1 MGPSSFRS
9 LVLQASFPWL
19 ALRAQPHR
27 SLRVS
32 STNFVPPPSPIRMQ
46 LPANIGF
53 RHWQLAHPL
62 HTPYGASLS
71 FVRFTHLRLLPHSPS
86 RASQRLASLWSSR
99 GPPQHCTCLLGV
111 GFPLPGPQVWIC
123 TSCLLNMPDT
133 HRVGTPIAGGSSHRT
148 VLVLFTYGSSGPW
161 VMTPTVGRFPTSTIR
176 RPVHVEPLLGPPCA
190 LDVARSAVS
199 ATSAPD
205 LPTRNS

>member
-1 MGPSSFRS
+1 MAQSTATPVGMASICNAADPFKRPFDAWQGLSEQALFGCLTSVGPSSFRS
-9 LVLQASFPWL
+9 LVLQASLSWL
-19 ALRAQPHR
+19 APRAQPHR
-27 SLRVS
+27 YLRVS

-133 HRVGTPIAGGSSHRT
+133 LLRLAGTSPRRCRALPDRHCAAP
-148 VLVLFTYGSSGPW
+148 SGA
-161 VMTPTVGRFPTSTIR
+161 FN
-176 RPVHVEPLLGPPCA
+176 C
-190 LDVARSAVS
+190 DF
-199 ATSAPD
+199 
-205 LPTRNS
+205 

>member
-133 HRVGTPIAGGSSHRT
+133 LLAIPTGIAVLCPLQLTQIDPFLPDNDFPNRPSASALQHDWLRLGGLPQGDVCFRSTGRWIHSHDAF
-148 VLVLFTYGSSGPW
+148 LKH
-161 VMTPTVGRFPTSTIR
+161 GRS
-176 RPVHVEPLLGPPCA
+176 
-190 LDVARSAVS
+190 
-199 ATSAPD
+199 
-205 LPTRNS
+205 